1 MNIFNKILRTN
12 PSYVVA
18 KDTLNLSHIVLV
30 TSKNN
35 FVKLKFA
42 KYQNMTDKNH
52 FYNAQRIFHILSR
65 FIHFCKVK
73 RFNVFDC
80 DCDLHMNPFDP
91 KTAIELVEKRCIYK
105 FNVKD
110 LINVVVA
117 SLNQQIMMF
126 INPQFPKNPYTNLN
140 FSVHNLYNIYAK
152 CMDAR
157 IAMPEIVRL
166 FYACDFNIDLFKDKH
181 KRFLIDTSIDNY
193 FSKDLLV
200 TSEIVEYIFDMCDPH
215 NINIHDDFPKPQL
228 YAIFRPYL
236 RLFFKSKILTGEND
250 IRFMLDCFE
259 LYNPFF
265 GKRYITESPNE
276 EQTIGFDDRHLS
288 FQEIKNG
295 VFKTIKQN
303 GLFERCLSHKYSY
316 GQHECISLKPIDNVI
331 YENIY
336 EDNKFDYDSED
347 EDYDSN

>member
-1 MNIFNKILRTN
+1 MNIFNKILRKN

-18 KDTLNLSHIVLV
+18 KDTLNLSHIVLIS
-30 TSKNN
+30 SKNN

-42 KYQNMTDKNH
+42 KYQNMQDKSH
-52 FYNAQRIFHILSR
+52 FYDAQRIFHILSR
-65 FIHFCKVK
+65 FVHFCKVK

-91 KTAIELVEKRCIYK
+91 KTMIELLEKRCIYK
-105 FNVKD
+105 FNVKE
-110 LINVVVA
+110 LINVVAA

-152 CMDAR
+152 CLDAK
-157 IAMPEIVRL
+157 IAVPEIVRL
-166 FYACDFNIDLFKDKH
+166 FYACDFNIEVFKDKH
-181 KRFLIDTSIDNY
+181 KRFLIDNSIDNY
-193 FSKDLLV
+193 FSKDLVV
-200 TSEIVEYIFDMCDPH
+200 TSEIVEYIFDMCEPH
-215 NINIHDDFPKPQL
+215 NINIHEDFPKQHL

-236 RLFFKSKILTGEND
+236 RHFFKSKILTGDSD
-250 IRFMLDCFE
+250 IQFMLKCFE

-265 GKRYITESPNE
+265 GKMYKYKD
-276 EQTIGFDDRHLS
+276 QIGFDDRHLS

-303 GLFERCLSHKYSY
+303 GLFDRCVSNKYNY
-316 GQHECISLKPIDNVI
+316 GQYECISLAPIENVM
-331 YENIY
+331 YANIY
-336 EDNKFDYDSED
+336 EDNKMDLDSDEED
-347 EDYDSN
+347 EEDFDF